1 MAKGY
6 KMKSSN
12 RSTPEPT
19 FSKVLG
25 LSSTSTL
32 VSESVTEP
40 DDVQNSSSSTVCS
53 ASAASLPTNDHQ
65 PNHEHDQCRK
75 VPILHNIIVERY
87 EGEKSGDMFHG
98 EGVAYFQGGHIYKG
112 GFSHGLMHGHGEYIW
127 SDGLKYQGDF
137 KLNVPM
143 GHGTY
148 TWLDGSAYEGEVH
161 KGVRHGVGMNTCA
174 KTSTV
179 YRGQWYLGKR
189 QGQGII
195 YYNQAGTSWYKGE
208 WVNNCREGWGKRCY
222 PSGNVYEGQ
231 WKNNVRHGEGIMR
244 WVQLNQQYTGQ
255 WVNGIQDGKG
265 THTWFRKRL
274 PCSQYPRMNEYT
286 GEFIQGMRHGQGQFF
301 YASGAMYCGEWKH
314 DKKHGQGVY
323 TFENGQVYEGEF
335 IKDCMAEFPAFT
347 PGLSGITT
355 PFPDENDSSNRASQ
369 SSTNSS
375 PLGSDMVL
383 NIQTLLSRFPEAHRD
398 QELKQVEFAVLRH
411 IGLLRE
417 IYSFYSSL
425 GHEQSSDKIV
435 PLTHLQ
441 FSRFLMDCKV
451 HQHGITL
458 AQMDRFI
465 NDDVHSP
472 FTDILPRECIS
483 YIIIIAYHIFH
494 KDIESSSNI
503 LAACFSKLMRQNIIP
518 NAKNVKGSM
527 FCHPAHAAV
536 TYNYSDRCWEIY
548 QALCKVNSI
557 QSDPALT
564 VRQFVWMLKDL
575 CLYDSEL
582 TVSKVLAILSVN
594 NPGIYDG
601 TYSNL
606 GLEMS
611 FLEFFEALL
620 DCAEVKGQRIQ
631 TDLESQTET
640 NHQDDTVL
648 SLLQSSLSEEME
660 RSQTP
665 VPAFKE
671 TELKGWMQ
679 KTQQFFT
686 QVFFPAYE
694 HNVNLEK
701 ERLRQREKKRL
712 ALAEADKAR
721 YIEQPEAEEKQE
733 EDGDRDVPNDVNN
746 LPSTTMTPVTS
757 TTSVVSKQSITSGSK
772 KKK

>member
-25 LSSTSTL
+25 ESSTSTL
-32 VSESVTEP
+32 VSESVAEP
-40 DDVQNSSSSTVCS
+40 DDVQDSSSSTVCS
-53 ASAASLPTNDHQ
+53 ASAVSLPTNDHQ
-65 PNHEHDQCRK
+65 PKHEHDQCRK
-75 VPILHNIIVERY
+75 VPILHHIIVERY

-98 EGVAYFQGGHIYKG
+98 EGVAYFQGGHVYK
-112 GFSHGLMHGHGEYIW
+112 
-127 SDGLKYQGDF
+127 GDF

-148 TWLDGSAYEGEVH
+148 TWLDSSTYEGEVH
-161 KGVRHGVGMNTCA
+161 KGVRHGVGIYKCA
-174 KTSTV
+174 KTKTV

-189 QGQGII
+189 QGQGIM
-195 YYNQAGTSWYKGE
+195 YYNQAATSWYKGE
-208 WVNNCREGWGKRCY
+208 WMNNCREGWGKQCY

-231 WKNNVRHGEGIMR
+231 WKNNVRHGEGTMR
-244 WVQLNQQYTGQ
+244 WIQLNSAVLWAVGK
-255 WVNGIQDGKG
+255 WHPGLSNFALIFKDGKG
-265 THTWFRKRL
+265 THTWFRKRV
-274 PCSQYPRMNEYT
+274 PYSQYPRMNEYT
-286 GEFIQGMRHGQGQFF
+286 GEFAQGMRHGQGQFF
-301 YASGAMYCGEWKH
+301 YASGAVYCGEWKH
-314 DKKHGQGVY
+314 DKKHGQGTY
-323 TFENGQVYEGEF
+323 TFENGRVYEGEF
-335 IKDCMAEFPAFT
+335 IIDCMAEFPAFT

-425 GHEQSSDKIV
+425 GHEQSSDKIL

-458 AQMDRFI
+458 AQMDR
-465 NDDVHSP
+465 
-472 FTDILPRECIS
+472 LIS
-483 YIIIIAYHIFH
+483 GP
-494 KDIESSSNI
+494 
-503 LAACFSKLMRQNIIP
+503 L
-518 NAKNVKGSM
+518 
-527 FCHPAHAAV
+527 FCHPVQAALAF
-536 TYNYSDRCWEIY
+536 NYSDRCWEIY

-557 QSDPALT
+557 QSDPTLT

-575 CLYDSEL
+575 CLYDSVL
-582 TVSKVLAILSVN
+582 TVSKVLEILSVDS
-594 NPGIYDG
+594 PAIYDG

-606 GLEMS
+606 DLEIS

-620 DCAEVKGQRIQ
+620 GCAEVKGQKIQ
-631 TDLESQTET
+631 TDLENQTET

-648 SLLQSSLSEEME
+648 SSLQSSLSEEME
-660 RSQTP
+660 RNQSP
-665 VPAFKE
+665 VLAFKE
-671 TELKGWMQ
+671 TELKNWMQ

-686 QVFFPAYE
+686 QTFFPAYE
-694 HNVNLEK
+694 HSVKLQE
-701 ERLRQREKKRL
+701 ERIRLREKRL
-712 ALAEADKAR
+712 ALAEAEKAR
-721 YIEQPEAEEKQE
+721 YIEQQEAKEKQE
-733 EDGDRDVPNDVNN
+733 EDGDVPNDVNN
-746 LPSTTMTPVTS
+746 SPSTPKTPVTS

-772 KKK
+772 KK